1 MHRSRFFVPLFCAA
15 LTALTAGGGC
25 ALAQPSDDYI
35 SRTGF
40 FLDTVVTLKLY
51 DTDDESL
58 LDECFALT
66 AEYEELLS
74 RTREGSDV
82 WNINHSAGVPVEISQ
97 ETADLLATALDYCEL
112 SGGKFDIS
120 VAPVVSLWNFTS
132 QERAGEIP
140 EDAAL
145 ADALPHVDYRN
156 ITLDGTTV
164 TIADPD
170 ASIDLGGIAK
180 GYIADCLKDYL
191 TGQGVASGLIDLGG
205 NMLTIGTKPDGSQWN
220 IGIRKPFSQTGELIT
235 AVRCTDQSIVTSG
248 TYERYFEKDGE
259 IYHHI
264 LDPSTGY
271 PIQNGLTSVTILS
284 DRSMDGDALST
295 TCFTLGLTDGLALAE
310 SLDGIEAMFVTEDFQ
325 MHCTSGWPQ

>member
-1 MHRSRFFVPLFCAA
+1 MRRSRFFVPLFCAA
-15 LTALTAGGGC
+15 LTALMAGGGC

-82 WNINHSAGVPVEISQ
+82 WNINHSGGVPVEISQ

-264 LDPSTGY
+264 LDPDTGY

-325 MHCTSGWPQ
+325 MHCTSGWLQ

>member
-1 MHRSRFFVPLFCAA
+1 MRQSRFFVPLFCAA
-15 LTALTAGGGC
+15 LTALTAGSGC

-82 WNINHSAGVPVEISQ
+82 WNINHSGGVPVEISQ

-164 TIADPD
+164 TLADPD

-248 TYERYFEKDGE
+248 TYERYFEKDGQ

-264 LDPSTGY
+264 LDPGTGY

-325 MHCTSGWPQ
+325 MHCTSGWLQ